1 MTTLAP
7 PLAAERVRAESPQRP
22 APVVTYPES
31 DGMPMA
37 ENTEQFQWIVL
48 IKENLEALFRDDPN
62 VFIAGDLLWYP
73 VQGDNRTRVAPDAMV
88 VFGRPKGKRG
98 SYKQWEEDNRAPQ
111 VVVEILSPS
120 NRAGEMTNKYLFYTR
135 FGVEEYYLYDPETNT
150 LDGWQREGNLL
161 VPIEPMDGWVS
172 PRLGVRFDLRG
183 AKLVLYRPD
192 GQPFLSFTE
201 LEQRAEQERT
211 ARAQA
216 EQRAEQERTARA
228 QAEQR
233 ASEAEQRAEQEHT
246 ARLAAEAELAQMQAR
261 LRDLGL
267 TTE

>member
-7 PLAAERVRAESPQRP
+7 PLAEERILAESPQRP

-48 IKENLEALFRDDPN
+48 IKENLEALFRDDPR

-98 SYKQWEEDNRAPQ
+98 SYKQWDEDNCAPQ
-111 VVVEILSPS
+111 VVVEILSPG

-135 FGVEEYYLYDPETNT
+135 FGVEEYYLYDPEEHT
-150 LDGWQREGNLL
+150 LDGWQREASLL
-161 VPIEPMDGWVS
+161 
-172 PRLGVRFDLRG
+172 
-183 AKLVLYRPD
+183 
-192 GQPFLSFTE
+192 
-201 LEQRAEQERT
+201 
-211 ARAQA
+211 
-216 EQRAEQERTARA
+216 
-228 QAEQR
+228 
-233 ASEAEQRAEQEHT
+233 
-246 ARLAAEAELAQMQAR
+246 
-261 LRDLGL
+261 
-267 TTE
+267 